1 MRINLIVKD
10 KAGGQAASGG
20 VFRFLEFKSTAMI
33 FFHKVPPKVAEAA
46 ELWFK
51 WVMKRV
57 ITLIL
62 RKSFPHTTNL
72 LP

>member
-20 VFRFLEFKSTAMI
+20 VFRFLKFKSTAMI

-46 ELWFK
+46 EL
-51 WVMKRV
+51 
-57 ITLIL
+57 
-62 RKSFPHTTNL
+62 
-72 LP
+72 